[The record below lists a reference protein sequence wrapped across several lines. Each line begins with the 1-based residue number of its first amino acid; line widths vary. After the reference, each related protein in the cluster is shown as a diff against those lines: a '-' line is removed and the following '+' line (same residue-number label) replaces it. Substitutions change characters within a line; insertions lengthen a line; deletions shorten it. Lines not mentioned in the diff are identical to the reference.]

1 MISNIFTKDCFK
13 ILTLFS
19 ISPGSKF
26 NRKEIKEKVL
36 LNNVPLD
43 NALKRLL
50 YGNILKK
57 QNNYYSINFE
67 NSSAK
72 EMMAICKNQYTELRE
87 IPLNVYFLIMD
98 FLDELVKQRNI
109 EVYLFGSYAKLV
121 YNIRSDIDV
130 AILSTD
136 KINKKQINKKI
147 LKLEKEYGKNIE
159 VHYFNR
165 RLFYKNKKDP
175 LVKEI
180 LKNGIKLL

>member
-19 ISPGSKF
+19 LSPGSRF
-26 NRKEIKEKVL
+26 NRKEIKERVL

-57 QNNYYSINFE
+57 QNNYYSVNLE
-67 NSSAK
+67 NTLSK
-72 EMMAICKNQYTELRE
+72 EIITICKKQHIELRE
-87 IPLNVYFLIMD
+87 IPLSVYFLILD
-98 FLDELVKQRNI
+98 LVDELVKQKHI

-121 YNIRSDIDV
+121 YTNKSDIDL
-130 AILSTD
+130 ALLSAD
-136 KINKKQINKKI
+136 KIDKKEINKVVS
-147 LKLEKEYGKNIE
+147 KLENTYSKNIE
-159 VHYFNR
+159 VHYFNK

-175 LVKEI
+175 LVREI
-180 LKNGIKLL
+180 LKNGIQLI

>member
-13 ILTLFS
+13 ILSLFS
-19 ISPGSKF
+19 LSPGSRF

-43 NALKRLL
+43 NALKRLF
-50 YGNILKK
+50 YEDILKK

-72 EMMAICKNQYTELRE
+72 EILGLCKKQHTELRE
-87 IPLNVYFLIMD
+87 IPLNVYFLILD
-98 FLDELVKQRNI
+98 LVDELVKQKYI
-109 EVYLFGSYAKLV
+109 EVYLFGSFAKLV
-121 YNIRSDIDV
+121 YNNRSDVDIAV
-130 AILSTD
+130 LSTD
-136 KINKKQINKKI
+136 KINKKEINKVVS
-147 LKLEKEYGKNIE
+147 KLEKSYGKNIE
-159 VHYFNR
+159 VHYFNK